1 MRKWSLVLYVLIDIF
16 GSAGSMIDTFAWN
29 DEIDMIAA
37 MSDGKF
43 VVWYYPNAV
52 FVDEDVAAMTKFE
65 KDGR

>member
-1 MRKWSLVLYVLIDIF
+1 
-16 GSAGSMIDTFAWN
+16 MIDTFAWN

-52 FVDEDVAAMTKFE
+52 FVDEDIAPMTKFE